1 MAKIKTQTSTSEAK
15 SKSAS
20 ESVET
25 LADAQVSAVEAVSSE
40 APIPAP
46 AIVVDAEALPAAPPI
61 ADHLQR
67 KYRVKVR
74 TTISYYGQMLV
85 LPADSVVS
93 AEGYGPEGLQR
104 IIDSNVP
111 LEKLE

>member
-1 MAKIKTQTSTSEAK
+1 MAKVKTQFKGTVESSEKAAPEVQEEAPAEVQAPVVEAAPLVAPTSSTPTEA
-15 SKSAS
+15 
-20 ESVET
+20 ET
-25 LADAQVSAVEAVSSE
+25 LPAV
-40 APIPAP
+40 
-46 AIVVDAEALPAAPPI
+46 PPI
-61 ADHLQR
+61 SDHLKR

-74 TTISYYGQMLV
+74 TTVSYYGQMLV

-93 AEGYGPEGLQR
+93 SEGYGPEGLQR